1 MAAIPATG
9 PASWQAER
17 AREIIAPY
25 ADQAGGLLPCL
36 LALQAEF
43 GWISDEAAAMAAE
56 ALNLSRAEV
65 HGALT
70 FYHDL
75 RRAPVGRRVLK
86 LCRAEACQA
95 RGGRGVEAKIEAAL
109 LDGAPVARISGERLA
124 RLLEDLRS

>member
-95 RGGRGVEAKIEAAL
+95 RGAGRDK
-109 LDGAPVARISGERLA
+109 R
-124 RLLEDLRS
+124 